1 MKSLSRRSFA
11 LLAIVFGVVLF
22 FAVNIVSNM
31 WFGAARLD
39 LTQSG
44 LYTVSDGTRATL
56 DGLEEPVTM
65 RFFFSRNAVTG
76 YPTINAYASRV
87 RDLLQEYVAL
97 AGGNLLFEEIDPRT
111 FTPEEDEAVAYG
123 LTGVPTQEG
132 EKVYFGL
139 VGTNSTDGQETI
151 AFFNSDREV
160 YLEYDLTSLVYRL
173 SRFEQPRLGVLSALP
188 LESGL
193 GGMVAIKQGNAQ
205 PFAIYQQL
213 SETFDVEMLA
223 DDIDRI
229 PEDIS
234 TLLVAHPADFSEQ
247 TRYAI
252 DHFVLRGGN
261 AIILVDPLLEAAG
274 AASSGIGGQPISD
287 SSDLPELFAA
297 WGIAYDPGQVV
308 TDAELAHRVRFGD
321 ATDPQTLEYIVWLR
335 TGAENFDDGDLV
347 TADLQQVNIATAGA
361 LSATEDA
368 ATTFIPLITSST
380 TSALANA
387 FVVRSTQNPADLMRA
402 FSPIGGPFTL
412 AARISGPAA
421 TAFPDGAP
429 EPAPLGDDAAL
440 DGPAEPLPEQIIE
453 ADNINVIVI
462 ADSDLLED
470 RFWVTAQNILGQR
483 ILIPSADNGALIINA
498 VENMMGSNELISLR
512 TRAPIQ
518 RTFTVVEELQREAE
532 AQFLDEER
540 RLQES
545 IVATEA
551 RLQELQDQGTEGDI
565 RADLV
570 TPEQQ
575 AAIENFRQELLDS
588 RVALR
593 AVQANLRRDQ
603 ENLGVWLTFINTA
616 AVPLVIGIAAIG
628 VGAIRRRRR
637 LQARGI

>member
-1 MKSLSRRSFA
+1 MKSLSRRGFA

-44 LYTVSDGTRATL
+44 LYTVSEGTRATL

-65 RFFFSRNAVTG
+65 RFFFSRSAVTG

-97 AGGNLLFEEIDPRT
+97 AGGNLLFEEIDPVT

-139 VGTNSTDGQETI
+139 VGTNSTDGQEII
-151 AFFNSDREV
+151 AFFNSDREP
-160 YLEYDLTSLVYRL
+160 YLEYDLTSLVFHL
-173 SRFEQPRLGVLSALP
+173 SQIEPPRLGVLSALP

-193 GGMVAIKQGNAQ
+193 GGVMAMMQGNAQ

-252 DHFVLRGGN
+252 DQFVLRGGN
-261 AIILVDPLLEAAG
+261 AIILVDPLSEAAG
-274 AASSGIGGQPISD
+274 AASTGMGGQPISD
-287 SSDLPELFAA
+287 VSDLPELFAA
-297 WGIAYDPGQVV
+297 WGIDYDPGQVV
-308 TDAELAHRVRFGD
+308 SDAELAHRVRFGD
-321 ATDPQTLEYIVWLR
+321 AANPQTLQYIVWLR
-335 TGAENFDDGDLV
+335 ATAENFDDGDLV
-347 TADLQQVNIATAGA
+347 TADLQQINIASAGA
-361 LSATEDA
+361 LSAAEDA
-368 ATTFIPLITSST
+368 QTNFLPLIISSA
-380 TSALANA
+380 TSAQTNA
-387 FVVRSTQNPADLMRA
+387 FVVRSTQNPADLLNN

-429 EPAPLGDDAAL
+429 EPAPLEDEAAL
-440 DGPAEPLPEQIIE
+440 DGPAEPLPEQINE

-470 RFWVTAQNILGQR
+470 RFWVSAQNILGQR
-483 ILIPSADNGALIINA
+483 ILIPNADNGALIINA

-512 TRAPIQ
+512 TRAPVQ

-545 IVATEA
+545 IAATEA
-551 RLQELQDQGTEGDI
+551 RLQELQGQGAEGEI
-565 RADLV
+565 GADLV

-588 RVALR
+588 RGALR

-603 ENLGVWLTFINTA
+603 ENLGTWLTFINTA

>member
-1 MKSLSRRSFA
+1 MKSLSRRGFA

-44 LYTVSDGTRATL
+44 LYTVSEGTRATL

-65 RFFFSRNAVTG
+65 RFFFSRSAVTG

-97 AGGNLLFEEIDPRT
+97 AGGNLLFEEIDPVT

-151 AFFNSDREV
+151 AFFNSDREP
-160 YLEYDLTSLVYRL
+160 YLEYDLTSLVFRL
-173 SRFEQPRLGVLSALP
+173 SQIEPPRLGVLSALP

-193 GGMVAIKQGNAQ
+193 GGVMAMMQGNAQ

-252 DHFVLRGGN
+252 DQFVLRGGN
-261 AIILVDPLLEAAG
+261 AIILVDPLSEAAG
-274 AASSGIGGQPISD
+274 AASTGMGGQPISD
-287 SSDLPELFAA
+287 VSDLPELFAA
-297 WGIAYDPGQVV
+297 WGIDYDPGQVV
-308 TDAELAHRVRFGD
+308 SDAELAHRVRFGD
-321 ATDPQTLEYIVWLR
+321 AANPQTLQYIVWLR
-335 TGAENFDDGDLV
+335 ATAENFDDGDLV
-347 TADLQQVNIATAGA
+347 TADLQQINIASAGA
-361 LSATEDA
+361 LSAAEDA
-368 ATTFIPLITSST
+368 QTNFLPLITSSA
-380 TSALANA
+380 TSAQTNA
-387 FVVRSTQNPADLMRA
+387 FVVRSTQNPADLLNN

-429 EPAPLGDDAAL
+429 EPAPLEDEAAL
-440 DGPAEPLPEQIIE
+440 DGPAEPLPEQINE

-470 RFWVTAQNILGQR
+470 RFWVSAQNILGQR
-483 ILIPSADNGALIINA
+483 ILIPNADNGALIINA

-512 TRAPIQ
+512 TRAPVQ

-545 IVATEA
+545 IAATEA
-551 RLQELQDQGTEGDI
+551 RLQELQGQGAEGEI
-565 RADLV
+565 GADLV

-588 RVALR
+588 RGALR

-603 ENLGVWLTFINTA
+603 ENLGTWLTFINTA

>member
-1 MKSLSRRSFA
+1 MKSLSRRSFSV
-11 LLAIVFGVVLF
+11 LAIVFGVVLF
-22 FAVNIVSNM
+22 FAINIVSNM

-44 LYTVSDGTRATL
+44 LYTVSDGTRETL
-56 DGLEEPVTM
+56 DNLEEPVTL
-65 RFFFSRNAVTG
+65 RFFFSRGAVTG

-97 AGGNLLFEEIDPRT
+97 AGGNLHFEEIDPVT

-151 AFFNSDREV
+151 AFFNSDREA

-173 SRFEQPRLGVLSALP
+173 SQIEQPRLGVLSALP

-193 GGMVAIKQGNAQ
+193 GGMMAMMQGNAQ

-213 SETFDVEMLA
+213 SDTFDVEMLA
-223 DDIDRI
+223 DDVDRI

-234 TLLVAHPADFSEQ
+234 TLLVAHPADFSDQ

-252 DHFVLRGGN
+252 DQFVLRGGN
-261 AIILVDPLLEAAG
+261 AIILVDPLSEAAG
-274 AASSGIGGQPISD
+274 AASSGMGGQPISD

-297 WGIAYDPGQVV
+297 WGIDYDPGQVV
-308 TDAELAHRVRFGD
+308 TDAELAQRVRFGD
-321 ATDPQTLEYIVWLR
+321 AANPQTLQYIVWLR
-335 TGAENFDDGDLV
+335 ATTPNFDDGDLV
-347 TADLQQVNIATAGA
+347 TADLQLVNIASAGA
-361 LSATEDA
+361 LSAAEG
-368 ATTFIPLITSST
+368 ATTSFTPLITSSA
-380 TSALANA
+380 TSELANS
-387 FVVRSTQNPADLMRA
+387 FVVRSTQNPADLLRN

-412 AARISGPAA
+412 ASRISGPAA
-421 TAFPDGAP
+421 TGFPDGAP
-429 EPAPLGDDAAL
+429 ETPLDSDLAPNEPAAPLPD
-440 DGPAEPLPEQIIE
+440 QIRE

-470 RFWVTAQNILGQR
+470 RFWVSVQNILGQR
-483 ILIPSADNGALIINA
+483 ILIPNADNGALIINA

-512 TRAPIQ
+512 TRAPVQ

-532 AQFLDEER
+532 AQFLDQER
-540 RLQES
+540 QLQES
-545 IVATEA
+545 IAATEA
-551 RLQELQDQGTEGDI
+551 RLLELQGQGGEDEIG
-565 RADLV
+565 AELV

-575 AAIENFRQELLDS
+575 AAIENFRQELLES
-588 RVALR
+588 RAALR

-603 ENLGVWLTFINTA
+603 ENLGMWLTFINTA

-628 VGAIRRRRR
+628 VGTIRRRRR
-637 LQARGI
+637 LQGRGM

>member
-1 MKSLSRRSFA
+1 MKNLSRRSFA
-11 LLAIVFGVVLF
+11 LLTIVFGVVLF

-39 LTQSG
+39 LTEGG
-44 LYTVSDGTRATL
+44 LYTVSDGTRTTL
-56 DGLEEPVTM
+56 DGLQEPITL

-76 YPTINAYASRV
+76 YPTINSYASRV

-97 AGGNLLFEEIDPRT
+97 AGGNIHFEEIDPRT

-123 LTGVPTQEG
+123 LTGVATQEG

-151 AFFNSDREV
+151 GFFNSDREV

-173 SRFEQPRLGVLSALP
+173 SQAEQPRLGILSALP

-193 GGMVAIKQGNAQ
+193 GGMMAMMQGNAQ

-213 SETFDVEMLA
+213 TETFDVEMLA

-234 TLLVAHPADFSEQ
+234 TLLVAHPADFSAQ
-247 TRYAI
+247 THYAI
-252 DHFVLRGGN
+252 DQFVLRGGN
-261 AIILVDPLLEAAG
+261 AIIFVDPYSEAAS
-274 AASSGIGGQPISD
+274 AASSGMGGQPISD
-287 SSDLPELFAA
+287 VSDLPELFAA
-297 WGIAYDPGQVV
+297 WGIAYDPGLVV
-308 TDAELAHRVRFGD
+308 TDAELAQRVRFGD
-321 ATDPQTLEYIVWLR
+321 AANPQTLQYIVWLR
-335 TGAENFDDGDLV
+335 AAEANFDDGDLV
-347 TADLQQVNIATAGA
+347 TADLQQVNFASAGA

-368 ATTFIPLITSST
+368 TTSFTPLITSST
-380 TSALANA
+380 TSALTNS
-387 FVVRSTQNPADLMRA
+387 FVVRSTQNPADLLRN

-412 AARISGPAA
+412 AARISGPTAS
-421 TAFPDGAP
+421 AFPDGAP
-429 EPAPLGDDAAL
+429 ALAAL
-440 DGPAEPLPEQIIE
+440 DGDTAVDGPPEPLAEQITE
-453 ADNINVIVI
+453 ADNINVIVV
-462 ADSDLLED
+462 ADSDMLED

-483 ILIPSADNGALIINA
+483 ILIPSADNGALVINA

-518 RTFTVVEELQREAE
+518 RTFTVVEALRREAE

-551 RLQELQDQGTEGDI
+551 RLQELQGQGAEGEL

-588 RVALR
+588 RGALR

-603 ENLGVWLTFINTA
+603 ENLGAWLTFINTA

-628 VGAIRRRRR
+628 VGALRRRRR